1 MPTATQTAPKPAA
14 PKTTTRKAGTPKA
27 PQPKATRASQA
38 KVKTPPAAPAV
49 KTPPAKAAPEP
60 KPAPEPAPEPKPEPK
75 PSIQDAKRDLARR
88 AVEAISAMVANL
100 DGSELALTAM
110 TKEEAAVAASQWIH
124 HLPAGNR
131 EDGKRWWAEGL
142 PRPVRSDW
150 K

>member
-1 MPTATQTAPKPAA
+1 MPTATQTAPK
-14 PKTTTRKAGTPKA
+14 TTTRKAT
-27 PQPKATRASQA
+27 QPKATQASQA

-49 KTPPAKAAPEP
+49 KTPPAKA
-60 KPAPEPAPEPKPEPK
+60 APEPKPEPK